1 MKSNDQKFKELVK
14 DYIRTEGFRAKVDQC
29 LMSLGGF
36 GSWVVLWL
44 GLCFFL
50 LAPWPLGFIIGFVP
64 IIAASW
70 VVDEWVQM
78 KKKLNEE
85 KDE

>member
-1 MKSNDQKFKELVK
+1 MKSNDQKYRELQKFVH
-14 DYIRTEGFRAKVDQC
+14 TEGFRAKVDQC
-29 LMSLGGF
+29 LMSLDGF

-78 KKKLNEE
+78 KKKLSEE

>member
-1 MKSNDQKFKELVK
+1 MKSNDQKYKELV
-14 DYIRTEGFRAKVDQC
+14 DEHVRTEGFRAKVDQY

-36 GSWVVLWL
+36 GAWVVLWI

-70 VVDEWVQM
+70 VVDEWVEM

>member
-1 MKSNDQKFKELVK
+1 MKSNDQKFKELVNEHV
-14 DYIRTEGFRAKVDQC
+14 RTEGFRAKVDQC

-36 GSWVVLWL
+36 GSWVVLSL

-78 KKKLNEE
+78 KKKLKEE

>member
-1 MKSNDQKFKELVK
+1 MKSNDRKFQELVK
-14 DYIRTEGFRAKVDQC
+14 EFVHTEGFRAKTEQF
-29 LMSLGGF
+29 LMKLGGF

-64 IIAASW
+64 ILAASW

-78 KKKLNEE
+78 KKKLSEE
-85 KDE
+85 EDE